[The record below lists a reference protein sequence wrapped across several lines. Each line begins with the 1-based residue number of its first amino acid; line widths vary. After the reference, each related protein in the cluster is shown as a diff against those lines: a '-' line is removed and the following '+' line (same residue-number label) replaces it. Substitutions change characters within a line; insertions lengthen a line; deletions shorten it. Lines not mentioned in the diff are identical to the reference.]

1 MKICENLSDYYTR
14 GEVGGGVLGIL
25 GRGVPPGSPNPE
37 PISSDQKMPFS
48 APVFRPGL
56 YNPYPF
62 SDLAS
67 ESCICNCSVFKLRI
81 SAEVKN
87 W

>member
-14 GEVGGGVLGIL
+14 GEVGGGGSTPRNSRTVC
-25 GRGVPPGSPNPE
+25 VSPGSPNPE

-56 YNPYPF
+56 YNSYPF

-67 ESCICNCSVFKLRI
+67 ES
-81 SAEVKN
+81 
-87 W
+87 